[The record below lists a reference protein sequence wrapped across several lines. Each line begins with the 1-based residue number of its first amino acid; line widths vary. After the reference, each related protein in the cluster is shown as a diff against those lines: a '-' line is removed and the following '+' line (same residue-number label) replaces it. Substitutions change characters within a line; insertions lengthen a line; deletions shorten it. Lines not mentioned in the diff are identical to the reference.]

1 MNRELQDYYENRF
14 SMMATPGWQDLLED
28 IDLMLSSTD
37 TVKGVDS
44 VEQLHFRKGEV
55 SIMTWIKNLKQSS
68 EEVYEQ
74 LQQEEDNASKNL
86 QQV

>member
-14 SMMATPGWQDLLED
+14 SMTATQGWRDLLED

-37 TVKGVDS
+37 TVKGVET

-55 SIMTWIKNLKQSS
+55 SIMTWLKNLKQSS

-74 LQQEEDNASKNL
+74 LQQEEDNA
-86 QQV
+86 QTTV

>member
-1 MNRELQDYYENRF
+1 
-14 SMMATPGWQDLLED
+14 MAATQGWRDLLED

-37 TVKGVDS
+37 TVKGVET

-55 SIMTWIKNLKQSS
+55 SIMTWLKNLKQSS

-74 LQQEEDNASKNL
+74 LQQEEDNA
-86 QQV
+86 QTTV

>member
-14 SMMATPGWQDLLED
+14 AMMATLGWQDLLED

-37 TVKGVDS
+37 TVKGVET

-74 LQQEEDNASKNL
+74 LQQEEDNA
-86 QQV
+86 QTTV

>member
-28 IDLMLSSTD
+28 IDLILSSTD

-55 SIMTWIKNLKQSS
+55 SVMTWLKNLKQSS

-74 LQQEEDNASKNL
+74 LQQEEDNAKTT
-86 QQV
+86 V

>member
-1 MNRELQDYYENRF
+1 MNRELQNYYENRF

-37 TVKGVDS
+37 TVKGVDT

-74 LQQEEDNASKNL
+74 LQQEEDNAKTT
-86 QQV
+86 V

>member
-1 MNRELQDYYENRF
+1 MNRQLQDYYENRF
-14 SMMATPGWQDLLED
+14 AMMATPGWQNLLED

-37 TVKGVDS
+37 TVKGVET

-55 SIMTWIKNLKQSS
+55 SIMTWLKNLKQSS

-74 LQQEEDNASKNL
+74 LQQEEDNA
-86 QQV
+86 QTTV

>member
-14 SMMATPGWQDLLED
+14 SMMATSGWRDLLED
-28 IDLMLSSTD
+28 IELMLSSTD
-37 TVKGVDS
+37 TVKGVET

-55 SIMTWIKNLKQSS
+55 SIMTWLKNLKQSS

-74 LQQEEDNASKNL
+74 LQQEEDNAKTT
-86 QQV
+86 V

>member
-14 SMMATPGWQDLLED
+14 TMMATPGWQDLLED
-28 IDLMLSSTD
+28 INLMLSSTD
-37 TVKGVDS
+37 TVKGVET

-74 LQQEEDNASKNL
+74 LQQEEDNAKTT
-86 QQV
+86 V

>member
-37 TVKGVDS
+37 TVKGVDT

-74 LQQEEDNASKNL
+74 LQQEEDNAKTT
-86 QQV
+86 V

>member
-14 SMMATPGWQDLLED
+14 SMAATQGWRDLLED

-37 TVKGVDS
+37 TVKGVET

-55 SIMTWIKNLKQSS
+55 SIMMWLKNLKQSS

-86 QQV
+86 

>member
-37 TVKGVDS
+37 TVKGVET

-74 LQQEEDNASKNL
+74 LQQEEDNAKTA
-86 QQV
+86 V